1 MENTFSDINL
11 KIISQV
17 TGLLCSAGIRIRQQ
31 ENEEDT
37 TRKERIIKI
46 KQKIEMLESRYK
58 MLKEKNKNNIK
69 LDDLN
74 MHLSLI
80 KNRLEKILA

>member
-1 MENTFSDINL
+1 MENIFSDINL
-11 KIISQV
+11 NTINNLTQ
-17 TGLLCSAGIRIRQQ
+17 LLLKAGARINRLK
-31 ENEEDT
+31 T
-37 TRKERIIKI
+37 TKKERISKI

-58 MLKEKNKNNIK
+58 ILKEKNKDNIK

-80 KNRLEKILA
+80 KNRLEGISV

>member
-1 MENTFSDINL
+1 MENNFPDINL
-11 KIISQV
+11 RAISQF
-17 TGLLCSAGIRIRQQ
+17 TELLYRAGIKIRQQ
-31 ENEEDT
+31 DNEREIIG
-37 TRKERIIKI
+37 KERIIRIKEKI
-46 KQKIEMLESRYK
+46 DMLESKYK
-58 MLKEKNKNNIK
+58 ILKEKNKDNIK

>member
-1 MENTFSDINL
+1 MENNLPDINL
-11 KIISQV
+11 KTIGQI
-17 TGLLCSAGIRIRQQ
+17 TGLLCRAGARIKKQ
-31 ENEEDT
+31 ENELET
-37 TRKERIIKI
+37 TKKERIIKI

-58 MLKEKNKNNIK
+58 MLKEKNKDNLK

-80 KNRLEKILA
+80 KNRLKKIPV

>member
-17 TGLLCSAGIRIRQQ
+17 TGLLCRAGIRIRQQ
-31 ENEEDT
+31 ENEKEIIK
-37 TRKERIIKI
+37 KERITMI
-46 KQKIEMLESRYK
+46 KQKIEMLESKYK
-58 MLKEKNKNNIK
+58 VLKEKNKNNIK

-80 KNRLEKILA
+80 KNRLEKILV

>member
-1 MENTFSDINL
+1 MENNLPDINL
-11 KIISQV
+11 KTIGQI
-17 TGLLCSAGIRIRQQ
+17 TGFLCRAGARIKKQ
-31 ENEEDT
+31 ENELET
-37 TRKERIIKI
+37 TKKERIIKI

-58 MLKEKNKNNIK
+58 ILKEKNKGNIK

-80 KNRLEKILA
+80 KNRLEKIPV

>member
-11 KIISQV
+11 NTINNLTQ
-17 TGLLCSAGIRIRQQ
+17 LLLKAGARINSL
-31 ENEEDT
+31 ET
-37 TRKERIIKI
+37 TKKERIIDI
-46 KQKIEMLESRYK
+46 KQKIELLESRYK
-58 MLKEKNKNNIK
+58 ILKEKNKGNIK

-80 KNRLEKILA
+80 KHRLERISV

>member
-1 MENTFSDINL
+1 MENNFPDINL
-11 KIISQV
+11 RAISQF
-17 TGLLCSAGIRIRQQ
+17 TELLYRAGIKIRQQ
-31 ENEEDT
+31 DNEREIIG
-37 TRKERIIKI
+37 KERIIRIKEKI
-46 KQKIEMLESRYK
+46 DMLESRYK
-58 MLKEKNKNNIK
+58 LLKEQNMDNIK

>member
-1 MENTFSDINL
+1 MENNPSDINL
-11 KIISQV
+11 KTIGQV
-17 TGLLCSAGIRIRQQ
+17 TELLCMAGARIKKQ
-31 ENEEDT
+31 ENELET

-58 MLKEKNKNNIK
+58 TLKEKNKGNIK

-80 KNRLEKILA
+80 KNRLERISV

>member
-1 MENTFSDINL
+1 MENNFPDINL
-11 KIISQV
+11 RAISQF
-17 TGLLCSAGIRIRQQ
+17 TELLYRAGIKIRQQ
-31 ENEEDT
+31 DNEREIIS
-37 TRKERIIKI
+37 KERIIRIKEKI
-46 KQKIEMLESRYK
+46 DMLESKYK
-58 MLKEKNKNNIK
+58 ILKEKNKDNIK

>member
-1 MENTFSDINL
+1 MENNPSDINL
-11 KIISQV
+11 KTIGQI
-17 TGLLCSAGIRIRQQ
+17 TKLLCRAGARIKKQ
-31 ENEEDT
+31 ENEMET
-37 TRKERIIKI
+37 TRKEIIIKI

-58 MLKEKNKNNIK
+58 TLKEKNKGNIK

-80 KNRLEKILA
+80 KNRLEKIPV

>member
-1 MENTFSDINL
+1 MENNPSDINL
-11 KIISQV
+11 KTIGQV
-17 TGLLCSAGIRIRQQ
+17 TELLCMAGARIKKQ
-31 ENEEDT
+31 ENEMET

-58 MLKEKNKNNIK
+58 TLKEKNKGNIK

-80 KNRLEKILA
+80 KNRLEKIPV

>member
-11 KIISQV
+11 KTISQV
-17 TGLLCSAGIRIRQQ
+17 TGLLCRAGNRIRQQ
-31 ENEEDT
+31 ENEREIIK
-37 TRKERIIKI
+37 KERIIMI
-46 KQKIEMLESRYK
+46 KKKIEVLESKYK
-58 MLKEKNKNNIK
+58 VLKEKNKDNIK

-80 KNRLEKILA
+80 KNRLEKIGV

>member
-11 KIISQV
+11 NTINNLTQ
-17 TGLLCSAGIRIRQQ
+17 LLLKAGARINSL
-31 ENEEDT
+31 ET
-37 TRKERIIKI
+37 TKKERIINI
-46 KQKIEMLESRYK
+46 KQKIELLESRYK
-58 MLKEKNKNNIK
+58 ILKEKNKGNIK

-80 KNRLEKILA
+80 KNRLEKIPV

>member
-1 MENTFSDINL
+1 MENNPSDINL
-11 KIISQV
+11 KTIGQV
-17 TGLLCSAGIRIRQQ
+17 TELLCMAGARIKKQ
-31 ENEEDT
+31 ENELET

-58 MLKEKNKNNIK
+58 TLKEKNKGNIK

-80 KNRLEKILA
+80 KNRLEKIPV

>member
-1 MENTFSDINL
+1 MENNPSDINL
-11 KIISQV
+11 KTIGQV
-17 TGLLCSAGIRIRQQ
+17 TELLCMAGARIKKQ
-31 ENEEDT
+31 ENEMET

-58 MLKEKNKNNIK
+58 TLKEKNKGNIK

-80 KNRLEKILA
+80 KHRLERISV

>member
-11 KIISQV
+11 KTISNLTQ
-17 TGLLCSAGIRIRQQ
+17 LLLKAGARINKL
-31 ENEEDT
+31 ET
-37 TRKERIIKI
+37 TKKERIIKI
-46 KQKIEMLESRYK
+46 KQKIELLESRYK
-58 MLKEKNKNNIK
+58 ILKEKNKGNIK

-80 KNRLEKILA
+80 KNRLGRISV

>member
-11 KIISQV
+11 NTINNLTQLLLKAGARIN
-17 TGLLCSAGIRIRQQ
+17 GL
-31 ENEEDT
+31 ET
-37 TRKERIIKI
+37 TKKERIIKI
-46 KQKIEMLESRYK
+46 KKKIEMLESRYK
-58 MLKEKNKNNIK
+58 ILKEKNKGNIK

-80 KNRLEKILA
+80 KNRLEGISV

>member
-1 MENTFSDINL
+1 MENNLPDINL
-11 KIISQV
+11 KTIGQI
-17 TGLLCSAGIRIRQQ
+17 TGLLCRAGTRIRQQ
-31 ENEEDT
+31 ENQEEI

-58 MLKEKNKNNIK
+58 LLKEQNKHNIK